1 MRRDEVKRG
10 RLILKALFFRLN
22 ESAEKKSNRKWIC
35 QIISTESNTHSRGSG
50 TLWRCTKP
58 INFNNVMNHFLAHK
72 RRRAII
78 EIMCREASKCHRK
91 SFAVLRQNSFPV
103 HHLAALA
110 FVLSLLRHRD
120 GGINFIWNDF
130 YSTPF
135 GSCVEMSLLT
145 SLSYSGERVDRWSSS
160 RLAASVRLAA
170 SMSSN
175 CCRSSPI
182 GHAQVLHH
190 IPSMSL
196 ILFSRLL
203 VPGSGIARNSRKK
216 ISANCYNPRA
226 MCMSLVQLFDAVNK
240 PFQNKKNKRLRRS
253 FAAIKSRLSHLN
265 SHKDDGEW
273 KLKC

>member
-1 MRRDEVKRG
+1 MNLSNHIDGVKRT
-10 RLILKALFFRLN
+10 L
-22 ESAEKKSNRKWIC
+22 SA
-35 QIISTESNTHSRGSG
+35 GSG

-91 SFAVLRQNSFPV
+91 SFSALRQNSFPV

-120 GGINFIWNDF
+120 GRINFIWNDF
-130 YSTPF
+130 YSTSF
-135 GSCVEMSLLT
+135 GPCVEMRLVT
-145 SLSYSGERVDRWSSS
+145 SLSYSGDRWCSS
-160 RLAASVRLAA
+160 RLAVSVRLAA

-175 CCRSSPI
+175 CCRISPV

-203 VPGSGIARNSRKK
+203 VPGEWNCSQLAKKK
-216 ISANCYNPRA
+216 ISANCYNPRHVYES
-226 MCMSLVQLFDAVNK
+226 CSIVWRGQQTFPK
-240 PFQNKKNKRLRRS
+240 
-253 FAAIKSRLSHLN
+253 
-265 SHKDDGEW
+265 
-273 KLKC
+273 

>member
-35 QIISTESNTHSRGSG
+35 QIISTESNTHSWGSG

-145 SLSYSGERVDRWSSS
+145 SLSYSGERVGSIDEARVVW
-160 RLAASVRLAA
+160 RLRSGWQHR
-170 SMSSN
+170 
-175 CCRSSPI
+175 CRVTVVGAHQSDTPKCSIIFHQWALFSSPAYSCPGVELLATRAKKSPQTVTI
-182 GHAQVLHH
+182 RAPCVWVLFNCLTRSTNLSK
-190 IPSMSL
+190 I
-196 ILFSRLL
+196 
-203 VPGSGIARNSRKK
+203 KK
-216 ISANCYNPRA
+216 ISDSDGA
-226 MCMSLVQLFDAVNK
+226 SQL
-240 PFQNKKNKRLRRS
+240 
-253 FAAIKSRLSHLN
+253 
-265 SHKDDGEW
+265 
-273 KLKC
+273 